1 MPQQINL
8 CTPILLTQRRYFSAK
23 TMVQA
28 LVLFLVLGGGLCA
41 YWVFSL
47 RTSSEGFTKAV
58 SDHAPELSAL
68 QTAIAKSRAGGI
80 PVDPGLTQEL
90 QVRRADVMQREKLL
104 DELKA
109 GLFRE
114 GWGQSARLQLVA
126 QSIPA
131 QVWVTAV
138 KASDAQ
144 LEVSGFT
151 LEPAALNEWV
161 RKLAASPLLQ
171 GQRLATVKVERVSP
185 DGAVAS
191 SGSALAAPVGAVAG
205 VSTQRPLWSFG
216 LTTALTTVD
225 GANVKGKP

>member
-8 CTPILLTQRRYFSAK
+8 CTPILLKQRHYFSAQ

-28 LVLFLVLGGGLCA
+28 LAFFVVLGGGLCA
-41 YWVFSL
+41 YWVLSL
-47 RTSSEGFTKAV
+47 RASSEGFKQAV
-58 SDHAPELSAL
+58 STHAPELSAL
-68 QTAIAKSRAGGI
+68 QSAIATGRSGGI

-90 QVRRADVMQREKLL
+90 LLRRADVTQREKIR

-138 KASDAQ
+138 SASDTR

-151 LEPAALNEWV
+151 LDPSALNDWV

-171 GQRLATVKVERVSP
+171 GQKLAAVKVERVGG
-185 DGAVAS
+185 DGTAALPL
-191 SGSALAAPVGAVAG
+191 SALAVPAAAVVG
-205 VSTQRPLWSFG
+205 VSAQRPLWSFG
-216 LTTALTTVD
+216 LTSAVSLVE
-225 GANVKGKP
+225 GAASKGKP

>member
-8 CTPILLTQRRYFSAK
+8 CTPILLTQRRYFSAQ

-28 LVLFLVLGGGLCA
+28 LAFFVVLGGGLCA
-41 YWVFSL
+41 YWVLSL
-47 RTSSEGFTKAV
+47 RTSSDGFKQAV
-58 SDHAPELSAL
+58 SAHTPELNAL
-68 QTAIAKSRAGGI
+68 QSAIATSRSGGI

-90 QVRRADVMQREKLL
+90 QVRRADVTQLEKMR

-151 LEPAALNEWV
+151 VEPSALNEWV

-171 GQRLATVKVERVSP
+171 GQRLANVKVERVGG
-185 DGAVAS
+185 DGAAAS
-191 SGSALAAPVGAVAG
+191 ATVPAAAAADASA
-205 VSTQRPLWSFG
+205 QRPLWSFG
-216 LTTALTTVD
+216 LTSAVSLADGVAL
-225 GANVKGKP
+225 KGKP

>member
-8 CTPILLTQRRYFSAK
+8 CTPILLTQRRYFSAQ

-28 LVLFLVLGGGLCA
+28 LAFFVVLGGALCA
-41 YWVFSL
+41 YWVMSL
-47 RTSSEGFTKAV
+47 RTSSAGFKQAV
-58 SDHAPELSAL
+58 EAHAPELNAL
-68 QTAIAKSRAGGI
+68 QSAIATGRAGGI

-90 QVRRADVMQREKLL
+90 QVRRADLIQREKML

-138 KASDAQ
+138 KASDVQ
-144 LEVSGFT
+144 LDVSGFT
-151 LEPAALNEWV
+151 LEPSALNEWV

-171 GQRLATVKVERVSP
+171 GQRLATVKVERVVG
-185 DGAVAS
+185 DGAAS
-191 SGSALAAPVGAVAG
+191 VPPLAPSVPAAAATG
-205 VSTQRPLWSFG
+205 VSAQRPLWSFG
-216 LTTALTTVD
+216 LTSALSPVD
-225 GANVKGKP
+225 GAATKGKP

>member
-8 CTPILLTQRRYFSAK
+8 CTPILLTQRRYFSAQ

-28 LVLFLVLGGGLCA
+28 LAFFVVLGGGLCA
-41 YWVFSL
+41 YWVWSL
-47 RTSSEGFTKAV
+47 RTSSEGFKQAV
-58 SDHAPELSAL
+58 SAHAPELSAL
-68 QTAIAKSRAGGI
+68 QSAIATGRSGGI
-80 PVDPGLTQEL
+80 PIDPGLTQEL
-90 QVRRADVMQREKLL
+90 QVRRADVTQREKMR

-151 LEPAALNEWV
+151 LEPSALNEWV

-171 GQRLATVKVERVSP
+171 GQRLATVKVERVGG
-185 DGAVAS
+185 DGAVALPAAAAA
-191 SGSALAAPVGAVAG
+191 GASA
-205 VSTQRPLWSFG
+205 QRPLWSFG
-216 LTTALTTVD
+216 LTSAVTPVGQAD
-225 GANVKGKP
+225 GATTKGKP